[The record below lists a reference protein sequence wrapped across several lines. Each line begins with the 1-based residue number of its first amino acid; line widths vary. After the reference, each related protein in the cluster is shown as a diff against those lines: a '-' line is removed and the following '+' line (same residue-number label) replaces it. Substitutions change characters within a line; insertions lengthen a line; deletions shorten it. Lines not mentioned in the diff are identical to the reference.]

1 MFVWH
6 FLFKKDYMNQDNN
19 QRNKRPKPN
28 LPPINKNIKFDSF
41 TLIDENGTNLGVV
54 TKEAALAM
62 GDSKG
67 LDVVVISNNPSTVIA
82 KLMDYGKHVYEQKR
96 KKRDSKKKQTVV
108 KVKEINFKAGVGDH
122 DIEWRAKKSIEWLN
136 DGFHVKFTI
145 RAFSR
150 MITREELI
158 KEVYDKFYQFI
169 QDYADVQK
177 PYTKVSRNMYEA
189 VFIPTKNKKK
199 AELNQPTSQES

>member
-1 MFVWH
+1 MSQ
-6 FLFKKDYMNQDNN
+6 NNN
-19 QRNKRPKPN
+19 QRSKRPKPN
-28 LPPINKNIKFDSF
+28 LPPINKNIKFNSF

-54 TKEAALAM
+54 SKDQALAM

-67 LDVVVISNNPSTVIA
+67 LDVVVISNNSDTVIA

-96 KKRDSKKKQTVV
+96 KKRDNKKKQTVV

-122 DIEWRAKKSIEWLN
+122 DIEWRAKKSLEWLD

-158 KEVYDKFYQFI
+158 KEVHDKFYAI
-169 QDYADVQK
+169 IKDHAEIQK

-189 VFIPTKNKKK
+189 VFIPAKNNKKK
-199 AELNQPTSQES
+199 SESNPETTTE